1 MRRAVALAAARAG
14 RTGENPSVGCVIVRN
29 GEVIAEAATAEGGRP
44 HAETQALEIAGAAAR
59 GADIYVS
66 LEPCAHHGVTPPC
79 ADALIRAAPARVIVA
94 VRDPDPR
101 TNGAGIAKLTQ
112 AGITVIEGVLEDE
125 ARAVNPAFFDRF
137 KP

>member
-14 RTGENPSVGCVIVRN
+14 RTGENPSVGCVIVKD
-29 GEVIAEAATAEGGRP
+29 GEVLAEAATAEGGRP
-44 HAETQALEIAGAAAR
+44 HAETQALEIAGEAAR

-79 ADALIRAAPARVIVA
+79 ADALVRAAPARVIVA

-101 TNGAGIAKLTQ
+101 TNGAGVARLEE
-112 AGITVIEGVLEDE
+112 AGIAVAEGVLEDE
-125 ARAVNPAFFDRF
+125 ARAVNTAFFARF
-137 KP
+137 QT